1 MNNLNK
7 TLREH
12 YLDFFNNYLT
22 IEKFAEHQEMPVNDA
37 VHILDIGR
45 RLHEG
50 YIIESRVNVDK

>member
-37 VHILDIGR
+37 VHVLDIGR
-45 RLHEG
+45 RLHE
-50 YIIESRVNVDK
+50 R